1 MNETKKVLSTNPIIQ
16 KCLDIL
22 YAGRIKRQL
31 NRVLAEKPISM
42 VGIYAVI
49 RAVLN
54 WFCVSAMQDI
64 TKNHIDMVGSDTVM
78 RSLEYMTA
86 VAENPKKYFSRESTI
101 ADWDTRAM
109 EYAKKHNLPIG
120 DGYDF
125 HDFVWSPADVVHI
138 NTTNAIF
145 DNKLSC
151 EYRDFC
157 KLVMNWEYNRTSG
170 NKQELA
176 ASPAQAHEIVRI
188 ANNIFDRKKQNFFLR
203 MATCFRSARA
213 H

>member
-1 MNETKKVLSTNPIIQ
+1 MNKLQEL
-16 KCLDIL
+16 
-22 YAGRIKRQL
+22 RIKGKL
-31 NRVLAEKPISM
+31 NRVLAEKPNSTVEM
-42 VGIYAVI
+42 YAVI
-49 RAVLN
+49 RSVLA
-54 WFCVSAMQDI
+54 WFFDAAMKDTGKQKLD
-64 TKNHIDMVGSDTVM
+64 TAGCDTVV
-78 RSLEYMTA
+78 RSLAYMNA
-86 VAENPKKYFSRESTI
+86 VAENPEKYFSRESTI
-101 ADWDTRAM
+101 ADWDARTM
-109 EYAKKHNLPIG
+109 EYAKKYGMPTG

-145 DNKLSC
+145 NNKLSC

-176 ASPAQAHEIVRI
+176 VSMTQAQEIVRI
-188 ANNIFDRKKQNFFLR
+188 ANNIFDKKKQNFFQR
-203 MATCFRSARA
+203 MVAGFRSARA

>member
-1 MNETKKVLSTNPIIQ
+1 MNKLQEL
-16 KCLDIL
+16 
-22 YAGRIKRQL
+22 RIKGKL
-31 NRVLAEKPISM
+31 NRVLAEKPNSTVEM
-42 VGIYAVI
+42 YAVI
-49 RAVLN
+49 RAVLA
-54 WFCVSAMQDI
+54 WFVDAAMKDTGKQKLD
-64 TKNHIDMVGSDTVM
+64 TAGCDTVV
-78 RSLEYMTA
+78 RSLAYMNA
-86 VAENPKKYFSRESTI
+86 VAENPEKYFSRESTI
-101 ADWDTRAM
+101 ADWNARAM
-109 EYAKKHNLPIG
+109 AYAKKHGLPTG

-145 DNKLSC
+145 NNKLSC

-176 ASPAQAHEIVRI
+176 ASYAQAQEIVRI
-188 ANNIFDRKKQNFFLR
+188 ANNIFYKKKQNFFRR
-203 MATCFRSARA
+203 MVAGFRSARA

>member
-1 MNETKKVLSTNPIIQ
+1 MKTLQEI
-16 KCLDIL
+16 
-22 YAGRIKRQL
+22 RIKRKL
-31 NRVLAEKPISM
+31 NRALAEKPNSTVEM
-42 VGIYAVI
+42 YATI

-54 WFCVSAMQDI
+54 WFLITAMQDVVNRKI
-64 TKNHIDMVGSDTVM
+64 GMLGSDTVM
-78 RSLEYMTA
+78 RSLEYMDA
-86 VAENPKKYFSRESTI
+86 VAENPKKYFSRELTI

-109 EYAKKHNLPIG
+109 EYAKSHNLPIVN
-120 DGYDF
+120 GYGA
-125 HDFVWSPADVVHI
+125 HNLVWSPADVVHI
-138 NTTNAIF
+138 NTTKAIF

-157 KLVMNWEYNRTSG
+157 KLVMNWEYNRTSA

-176 ASPAQAHEIVRI
+176 ASQVQAQEIVRI

-203 MATCFRSARA
+203 MAASFRGARA

>member
-1 MNETKKVLSTNPIIQ
+1 MNKLQEL
-16 KCLDIL
+16 
-22 YAGRIKRQL
+22 RIKVKL
-31 NRVLAEKPISM
+31 NRVLAEKPNSVVEM
-42 VGIYAVI
+42 YAVI
-49 RAVLN
+49 RAVLK
-54 WFCVSAMQDI
+54 WFVDAAMKDTGKQKLD
-64 TKNHIDMVGSDTVM
+64 TAGCDTVM
-78 RSLEYMTA
+78 RSLAYMNA
-86 VAENPKKYFSRESTI
+86 VAENPEKYFSRESTI
-101 ADWDTRAM
+101 ADWDARAM
-109 EYAKKHNLPIG
+109 AYAKKYGMPTG

-151 EYRDFC
+151 EYLDFC

-176 ASPAQAHEIVRI
+176 ASMTQAQEIVRI
-188 ANNIFDRKKQNFFLR
+188 ANNIFDRKKQNFFVR
-203 MATCFRSARA
+203 MVAGFRSVRA

>member
-1 MNETKKVLSTNPIIQ
+1 MNKLQEL
-16 KCLDIL
+16 
-22 YAGRIKRQL
+22 RIKGKL
-31 NRVLAEKPISM
+31 NRVLAEKPNSTVEM
-42 VGIYAVI
+42 YAVI
-49 RAVLN
+49 RAVLA
-54 WFCVSAMQDI
+54 WFVDAAMKDTGKQKLD
-64 TKNHIDMVGSDTVM
+64 TAGCDTVV
-78 RSLEYMTA
+78 RSLAYMNA
-86 VAENPKKYFSRESTI
+86 VAENPEKYFSRESTI
-101 ADWDTRAM
+101 ADWNARAM
-109 EYAKKHNLPIG
+109 AYAKKHGLPTG

-145 DNKLSC
+145 NNKLSC

-176 ASPAQAHEIVRI
+176 VSMTQAQEIVRI
-188 ANNIFDRKKQNFFLR
+188 ANNIFDKKKQNFFQR
-203 MATCFRSARA
+203 MVAGFRSARA

>member
-1 MNETKKVLSTNPIIQ
+1 MNKLQEL
-16 KCLDIL
+16 
-22 YAGRIKRQL
+22 RIKGKL
-31 NRVLAEKPISM
+31 NRVLAEKPNSTVEM
-42 VGIYAVI
+42 YAVI
-49 RAVLN
+49 RAVLA
-54 WFCVSAMQDI
+54 WFVDTAMKDTGKQKLD
-64 TKNHIDMVGSDTVM
+64 TAGCDTVV
-78 RSLEYMTA
+78 RSLAYMNA
-86 VAENPKKYFSRESTI
+86 VAENPEKYFSRESTI
-101 ADWDTRAM
+101 ADWDARTMA
-109 EYAKKHNLPIG
+109 YAKKHGLPTG

-145 DNKLSC
+145 NNKLSC

-176 ASPAQAHEIVRI
+176 ASMTQAQEIVRI
-188 ANNIFDRKKQNFFLR
+188 ANNIFDKKKQNFFQR
-203 MATCFRSARA
+203 MVAGFRSARA

>member
-1 MNETKKVLSTNPIIQ
+1 MNKLQEI
-16 KCLDIL
+16 
-22 YAGRIKRQL
+22 RIKRQL
-31 NRVLAEKPISM
+31 NRALAEKPNSTVEM
-42 VGIYAVI
+42 YATI
-49 RAVLN
+49 RAVLA
-54 WFCVSAMQDI
+54 WFVGAAMKDTEKQKLD
-64 TKNHIDMVGSDTVM
+64 TAGCDTVVK
-78 RSLEYMTA
+78 SLAYMNA
-86 VAENPKKYFSRESTI
+86 VAENPEKYFSRESTI

-109 EYAKKHNLPIG
+109 EYTKKYGMPTG

-145 DNKLSC
+145 NNKLSC

-157 KLVMNWEYNRTSG
+157 KLVMDWEYNRTSA

-176 ASPAQAHEIVRI
+176 ASYAQAQEIVRI
-188 ANNIFDRKKQNFFLR
+188 ANNIFDNKKQNFFLR
-203 MATCFRSARA
+203 MAASFRAARA

>member
-1 MNETKKVLSTNPIIQ
+1 MNKLQEL
-16 KCLDIL
+16 
-22 YAGRIKRQL
+22 RIKGKL
-31 NRVLAEKPISM
+31 NRVLAEKPNSVVEM
-42 VGIYAVI
+42 YAVI
-49 RAVLN
+49 RAVLK
-54 WFCVSAMQDI
+54 WFVDAAMKGGGKQKLD
-64 TKNHIDMVGSDTVM
+64 TAGCDTVVK
-78 RSLEYMTA
+78 SLAYMNA
-86 VAENPKKYFSRESTI
+86 VAENPEKYFSRESTI
-101 ADWDTRAM
+101 ADWDARAM
-109 EYAKKHNLPIG
+109 AYAKKYGMPTG

-176 ASPAQAHEIVRI
+176 ASMTQAQEIVRI
-188 ANNIFDRKKQNFFLR
+188 ANNIFDKKKQNFFMR
-203 MATCFRSARA
+203 MAAGFRSARA

>member
-1 MNETKKVLSTNPIIQ
+1 MNKLQEL
-16 KCLDIL
+16 
-22 YAGRIKRQL
+22 RIKRQL
-31 NRVLAEKPISM
+31 NRALAEKPNSVVEM
-42 VGIYAVI
+42 YAVI
-49 RAVLN
+49 RAVLA
-54 WFCVSAMQDI
+54 WFV
-64 TKNHIDMVGSDTVM
+64 DTVM
-78 RSLEYMTA
+78 KDIGKQKLDMAGCDTVVRSLAYMNA
-86 VAENPKKYFSRESTI
+86 VAENPEKYFSRESTI

-120 DGYDF
+120 DGYDT
-125 HDFVWSPADVVHI
+125 HNFVWSPADVVHI

-176 ASPAQAHEIVRI
+176 ASMTQAQEIVRI
-188 ANNIFDRKKQNFFLR
+188 ANNIFDKKKQNFFMR
-203 MATCFRSARA
+203 MVAGFRSARA